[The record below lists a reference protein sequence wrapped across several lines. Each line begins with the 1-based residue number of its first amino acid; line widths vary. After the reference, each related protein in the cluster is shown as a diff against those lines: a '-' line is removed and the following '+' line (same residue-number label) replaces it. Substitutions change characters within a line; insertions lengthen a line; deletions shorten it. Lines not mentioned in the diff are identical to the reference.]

1 MSSGRSID
9 RNRPIYLYTH
19 EKPTENPAVSFRHG
33 CRRVVT
39 ENGSADK
46 GKPLFRWLEI
56 SSWGRSF
63 FTLVIAGAIVLTPG
77 CTSSQEQAR
86 SQALDGPSESR
97 RSSRFRRRHS
107 RDDLVSGRAGKRLM
121 YHQPVVASYELDGE
135 NLTWVSVFVATGQA
149 GGGLTYQNW
158 AARACIRYSGSPGA
172 AKEIT
177 WQNTECPAGKSPRL
191 DPGPID
197 ETVRIEPE

>member
-39 ENGSADK
+39 ENGSSDK

-86 SQALDGPSESR
+86 SQALDGLRASHEGHLGFAEDILETT
-97 RSSRFRRRHS
+97 SSPEGPG
-107 RDDLVSGRAGKRLM
+107 RD
-121 YHQPVVASYELDGE
+121 
-135 NLTWVSVFVATGQA
+135 
-149 GGGLTYQNW
+149 
-158 AARACIRYSGSPGA
+158 
-172 AKEIT
+172 
-177 WQNTECPAGKSPRL
+177 
-191 DPGPID
+191 
-197 ETVRIEPE
+197 